1 MPSSPTPR
9 AVVLMG
15 VSGSGKTAVGTELS
29 KQLGSPFLDADDFH
43 PAANK
48 EKMHRGEPLTD
59 EDRLPWLETLNAELR
74 QRLNAGQS
82 VILACSALKESYRKI
97 LHQDLANVIFVYL
110 KVDRAVLE
118 RRLAERKGHFFPK
131 SLLDSQL
138 ATLEDPHDAVVVD
151 ENREIPEVVADL
163 IQKLGLAPA
172 Q

>member
-1 MPSSPTPR
+1 MPSSPPSR
-9 AVVLMG
+9 ALVLMG
-15 VSGSGKTAVGTELS
+15 VSGSGKSAVGTELS
-29 KQLGSPFLDADDFH
+29 QQLGWPFLDADDFH
-43 PAANK
+43 PLANK

-59 EDRLPWLETLNAELR
+59 EDRLPWLEILNAELR
-74 QRLNAGQS
+74 QRLNAAQS

-97 LHQDLANVIFVYL
+97 LRQDLLNVIFVYL
-110 KVDRAVLE
+110 KVDRAILE

-151 ENREIPEVVADL
+151 ENRQIPEVVADI
-163 IQKLGLAPA
+163 IQRLGLGPA